1 MMTLRQFEKTPESLP
16 MQTSW
21 YLSDLGESLGRQAL
35 FTKQSPQKLKVL
47 RDHALA
53 ESAVSS
59 NRIEGVQ
66 VDQNRVATLVFGH
79 PKPRNREEEELQGYR
94 KALNLIH
101 STHIQLPVSEDTIL
115 TFHKLIRGKIWDAGQ
130 YKDKSVDIIEI
141 GPSGN
146 RKVRFKSVSPDK
158 TPVFLRKSLE
168 RWERGLKERCIPSL
182 ILLAALNLDF
192 LCIHPFRDGNGRV
205 SRLLLLLALYR
216 LGYEVGYYISI
227 ERLIEENK
235 ERYYETLKISSH
247 GWHEGKHDPWPYI
260 NYLLFILTQA
270 YKEFEGRLGQI
281 KEERG
286 VKTGLVEAAVS
297 ALKAS
302 FTLADIEKKCHGV
315 SRNMIQLVL
324 ARMQNNKKIRCIR
337 RGRSARW
344 ERITQ

>member
-1 MMTLRQFEKTPESLP
+1 MTLRQFEHAPESLSL
-16 MQTSW
+16 QTSW
-21 YLSDLGESLGRQAL
+21 YLSDLGEFLGRQAL

-101 STHIQLPVSEDTIL
+101 SKHNQLHVTEDTVL
-115 TFHKLIRGKIWDAGQ
+115 TLHKLTRGKIWDAGQ
-130 YKDKSVDIIEI
+130 FKDKPVDIIEI

-146 RKVRFKSVSPDK
+146 RKVRFKSVSPEK
-158 TPVFLRKSLE
+158 TKPFLKESLE
-168 RWERGLKERCIPSL
+168 RWERGLKERPIPSL

-205 SRLLLLLALYR
+205 SRLLLLLTLYR
-216 LGYEVGYYISI
+216 LGYEIGHYISI

-281 KEERG
+281 KETRG
-286 VKTGLVEAAVS
+286 AKTGLVEAAVN
-297 ALKAS
+297 ALTTS
-302 FTLADIEKKCHGV
+302 FTLADIEKACPGV
-315 SRNMIQLVL
+315 SRDMIQLVL
-324 ARMQNNKKIRCIR
+324 ARMQENNKIRCIT